1 MRIKTHAA
9 VLAVAL
15 LAQGPMA
22 VASDQAAQ
30 PQSLRD
36 FVRQQWNLPG
46 FQPGRDTMSSTIP
59 LRVSTYSSPPFI
71 HRSQV
76 ENLGAKATELAKF
89 CQSQGGEWAYLGLPA
104 TDVPSRGR
112 PGQPNPAIAD
122 AVARAPA
129 TEAGMRGVV
138 AVGEQAVKEDAAKEL
153 VRALLQ
159 QPDALVADAL
169 EHATRMKWL
178 GRFECRGPSSDWTA
192 AITFSKWANRGER
205 TLSYKDVTLKL
216 AFTER
221 P

>member
-1 MRIKTHAA
+1 MKIKTHAL
-9 VLAVAL
+9 VLASASLVQGPPAMAADE
-15 LAQGPMA
+15 LAQR
-22 VASDQAAQ
+22 
-30 PQSLRD
+30 QSLRD
-36 FVRQQWNLPG
+36 FVQQQWKLAG

-59 LRVSTYSSPPFI
+59 LRVSTYASPPFI
-71 HRSQV
+71 HRAQV

-89 CQSQGGEWAYLGLPA
+89 CRSQGGEWAHLGLPA
-104 TDVPSRGR
+104 TDVPSLGR
-112 PGQPNPAIAD
+112 PGQPNAAVAD

-138 AVGEQAVKEDAAKEL
+138 AVGEQAVKEDTAKEL

-178 GRFECRGPSSDWTA
+178 GRFECRGPSFDWTA

-205 TLSYKDVTLKL
+205 ALSYKDVTLKL